1 MHSIASICKLGV
13 KTLPLLY
20 PLQTYTTY
28 EPLQSYSSVGISPFS
43 ADCLLIAANY
53 LNPSLGF
60 LKAAFFLFLFS
71 FYVLHC
77 ARPEHCYR
85 CQPNS
90 VSIHTRKLPGG
101 PAYMHGHLSFTR
113 LAKLQFLDSEMTTHK
128 LLYLEPYE
136 NHLNAFI
143 SQPSHTSVEVSKQAH
158 TKCKSRT

>member
-90 VSIHTRKLPGG
+90 VCILGSCRAALHTCM
-101 PAYMHGHLSFTR
+101 ATYLSHASRSCNSWILRWQPINF
-113 LAKLQFLDSEMTTHK
+113 
-128 LLYLEPYE
+128 YI
-136 NHLNAFI
+136 LN
-143 SQPSHTSVEVSKQAH
+143 H
-158 TKCKSRT
+158 TKTIWMHLLVNQVIPR